1 MSKILALQMLAAG
14 GSMVAAEST
23 SSVNC
28 FAGDA
33 FNSNCSVNCG
43 PPPPDP
49 ITCDPDYTVAI

>member
-1 MSKILALQMLAAG
+1 MKKILALQMLAMG
-14 GSMVAAEST
+14 GNSLSFDST

-43 PPPPDP
+43 PAPAPDP
-49 ITCDPDYTVAI
+49 ILPPVDSTAC

>member
-14 GSMVAAEST
+14 GNSIAAEST

-49 ITCDPDYTVAI
+49 IITCDPDYTV